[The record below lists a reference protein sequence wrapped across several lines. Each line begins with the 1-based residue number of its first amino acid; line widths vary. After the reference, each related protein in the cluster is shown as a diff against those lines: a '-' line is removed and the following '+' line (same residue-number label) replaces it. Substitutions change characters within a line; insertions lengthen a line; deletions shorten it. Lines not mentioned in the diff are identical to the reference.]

1 MINEKSYQIIAV
13 DILGNTEVICTCLTY
28 DIAENLMFKLQQGDE
43 FKFSPCA
50 YTIEEINN
58 EG

>member
-28 DIAENLMFKLQQGDE
+28 DIAENLMFKLQEGDD
-43 FKFSPCA
+43 KYSPCA
-50 YTIEEINN
+50 YTIEEISN
-58 EG
+58 EH

>member
-28 DIAENLMFKLQQGDE
+28 DIAENLLFKLQEGDD
-43 FKFSPCA
+43 KFSPCA
-50 YTIEEINN
+50 YTIEEITN

>member
-1 MINEKSYQIIAV
+1 MTNEKSYQILAV

-28 DIAENLMFKLQQGDE
+28 DIAENLLFKLQEGDD
-43 FKFSPCA
+43 KFSPCA

-58 EG
+58 E

>member
-13 DILGNTEVICTCLTY
+13 DILGNTEVVCNCLTY
-28 DIAENLMFKLQQGDE
+28 DIAEDLLFKLNEGDD
-43 FKFSPCA
+43 KHSPCV
-50 YTIEEINN
+50 YTIEEISN

>member
-28 DIAENLMFKLQQGDE
+28 DIAENLMFKLQEGDD
-43 FKFSPCA
+43 KHSSCT
-50 YTIEEINN
+50 YTIEEISN